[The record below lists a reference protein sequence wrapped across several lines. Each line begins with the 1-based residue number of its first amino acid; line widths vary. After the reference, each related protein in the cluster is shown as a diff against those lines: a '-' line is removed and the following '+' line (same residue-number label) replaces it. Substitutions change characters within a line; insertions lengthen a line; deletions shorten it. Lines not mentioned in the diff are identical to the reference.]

1 MKRIDSI
8 FQYLL
13 KNNSKQGMTTLDIAE
28 ELNLDRANVSG
39 DLNKLCKDGKVIKS
53 GIRPVYYRA
62 VTMGVTEQH
71 IEPDQKPTA
80 LEQIQTMC
88 PSLYGAAE
96 QAKAAILYPPNGMH
110 IMLQGETGTGKSMFA
125 SLIHKSAIRLNC
137 LTVDAPFVIFNC
149 AEYSNNPQLL
159 VSQLFGCKK
168 GAYTGADSDRPGLL
182 DVADGGI
189 LFLDEVH
196 RLPPEGQEM
205 LFTFIDTGLYRRL
218 GEADTK
224 RKSKVLII
232 CATTENPES
241 ELLSTF
247 VRRIPMRITLPP
259 LRERS
264 IEERLNLITSFIS
277 KESARLQRPIKV
289 SINAVRSLL
298 GYDCPSN
305 IGQLEGDIRILCAKA
320 YADFITGRQTEL
332 QISSYNLPDNIKS
345 GLNLYTEHRQIWTH
359 LNCIDQRFYLFTED
373 NLSNVSDFA
382 MGKTENIYELIDK
395 RVNQLKQIGSTEEQL
410 DKIVASDI
418 NNYLGHCIEVAQA
431 DHSNKNLEKLAGE
444 TTISLVEEISMLCQS
459 QLGNALPDSIK
470 HAMVLHLANLLV
482 RLRNNKRINNP
493 KLTEIKEQYPTQ
505 FKVATQCLSII
516 NSTFDVHTPVD
527 EAGFLTMF
535 IAAGN
540 EKLNLASN
548 QVKVIVVHHGES
560 TATSIAATCNQ
571 LLGGNYCT
579 GFNMALSDSPSSTYT
594 KIVDFLKGSPS
605 CDVLLLVDMGSLMN
619 FGADIEKELNIKTK
633 TISMTSAPHVLA
645 ACGKAMLGYPLD
657 FIYDETLQVTID
669 NIAMLR
675 NTKTD
680 YKGDDLLSFKEAH
693 NLKLTIITICTTGEG
708 SAIYLKK
715 FLERSLADYAEK
727 INIIPINLVGEENIS
742 DRLKLVEQNE
752 FVLCVTGPF
761 KTNLSVPHYDL
772 EHIFSGKG
780 IEDIKYQVE
789 YELGILEG
797 LSITKFE
804 FSKFDKDELIFD
816 IRHLIYRFEKI
827 SKKKVSLSLQYG
839 ILLHLACTMDSLA
852 NNEPLAKYPSTLTS
866 PEISKD
872 IYTSLNQSLNTLGN
886 KYAIKFSKDE
896 LFYLYHL
903 FKEDDL
909 S

>member
-8 FQYLL
+8 FQYLVN
-13 KNNSKQGMTTLDIAE
+13 KNHKLGMTTRDIAE
-28 ELNLDRANVSG
+28 ELSLDRANVSG
-39 DLNKLCKDGKVIKS
+39 DLNKLCQEGKVIKS

-62 VTMGVTEQH
+62 VTELRTEPS
-71 IEPDQKPTA
+71 EESTA
-80 LEQIQTMC
+80 LDQIQTMC

-125 SLIHKSAIRLNC
+125 SLVHQSAMQLNC
-137 LTVDAPFVIFNC
+137 LSNDAPFIIFNC

-168 GAYTGADSDRPGLL
+168 GAYTGADSDRPGLI

-224 RKSKVLII
+224 RKSKVLIL

-241 ELLSTF
+241 ELLNTF

-305 IGQLEGDIRILCAKA
+305 IGQLEGDIRILCAKS
-320 YADFITGRQTEL
+320 YADFVTGRQSEL
-332 QISSYNLPDNIKS
+332 QISSYSLPENIKS

-359 LNCIDQRFYLFTED
+359 LNCIDQRYYLFTED

-382 MGKTENIYELIDK
+382 MGKTESIYDLIDK

-410 DKIVASDI
+410 DKIVSSDI
-418 NNYLGHCIEVAQA
+418 NNYLGHCIEVAQS
-431 DHSNKNLEKLAGE
+431 DHRNKNLEKLAGE
-444 TTISLVEEISMLCQS
+444 TTIALVEDISALCQS
-459 QLGNALPDSIK
+459 QLGNVLPDSIK
-470 HAMVLHLANLLV
+470 YAMVLHITNLLV
-482 RLRNNKRINNP
+482 RLRNNKKINNP
-493 KLTEIKEQYPTQ
+493 KLKEIKEQYPSQ
-505 FKVATQCLSII
+505 FKVANQCLSII
-516 NSTFDVHTPVD
+516 NSTFDVHTPND

-540 EKLNLASN
+540 EKLNLSSN

-571 LLGGNYCT
+571 LLGGTYCT

-594 KIVDFLKGSPS
+594 KIVDFLKKSPA

-680 YKGDDLLSFKEAH
+680 EEDNLLSFKESH

-715 FLERSLADYAEK
+715 FLERSLADYSEN

-772 EHIFSGKG
+772 QNIFSGKG
-780 IEDIKYQVE
+780 IEDIKYQIE

-797 LSITKFE
+797 LNVTKFE

-816 IRHLIYRFEKI
+816 IRRLIYRFEKI

-839 ILLHLACTMDSLA
+839 ILLHLACTMESLA
-852 NNEPLAKYPSTLTS
+852 NNEALVKYPSTLIS

-872 IYTSLNQSLNTLGN
+872 IYTSLNQSLISLGN
-886 KYAIKFSKDE
+886 KYSVKFSKDE
-896 LFYLYHL
+896 LYYLYHL